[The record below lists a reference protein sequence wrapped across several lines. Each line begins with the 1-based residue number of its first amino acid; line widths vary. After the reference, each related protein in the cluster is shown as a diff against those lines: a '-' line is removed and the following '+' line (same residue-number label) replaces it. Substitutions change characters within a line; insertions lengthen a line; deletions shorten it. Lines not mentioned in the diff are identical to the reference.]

1 MGAELRPVCSPA
13 DAQLEVSH
21 NLDLTVAWIW
31 QLKSK
36 QGELLSSGRVIAFQ
50 GRDVGAKITAS
61 ALREIAMNSGPAHNA
76 DIGVSSPVPVVAPNT
91 IRAAWMPYDF
101 EQHDTQLTLYVDAER
116 VRGQDSHGR
125 VVFDFPIQGFRDARL
140 TREWDHPMQL
150 GDPTGLVAAAQYA
163 GDHWWDPVLWKGQ
176 DTGFNHGAL
185 FTVEFATLVAYFGAE
200 GVLTQVR
207 HPVDVLELAWEK
219 EGVVKTIALQLSRKD
234 GRRLIRNLQDA
245 AAAQQPLCEVNGTT
259 DNQPPAT
266 EK

>member
-1 MGAELRPVCSPA
+1 
-13 DAQLEVSH
+13 
-21 NLDLTVAWIW
+21 
-31 QLKSK
+31 
-36 QGELLSSGRVIAFQ
+36 
-50 GRDVGAKITAS
+50 
-61 ALREIAMNSGPAHNA
+61 
-76 DIGVSSPVPVVAPNT
+76 
-91 IRAAWMPYDF
+91 
-101 EQHDTQLTLYVDAER
+101 
-116 VRGQDSHGR
+116 
-125 VVFDFPIQGFRDARL
+125 
-140 TREWDHPMQL
+140 MQL
-150 GDPTGLVAAAQYA
+150 GDPTGLVAAAKYA

-234 GRRLIRNLQDA
+234 GRQLIRNLQDA